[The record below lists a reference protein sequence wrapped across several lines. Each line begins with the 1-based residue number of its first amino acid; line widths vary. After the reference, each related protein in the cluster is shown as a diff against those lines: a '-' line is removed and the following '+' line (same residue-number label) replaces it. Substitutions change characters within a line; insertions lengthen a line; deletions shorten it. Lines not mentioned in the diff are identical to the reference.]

1 MTCSK
6 LGTAM
11 MKAGVLAVVM
21 AGVLCGV
28 SVADE
33 EAVPSV
39 SSDGTLAAAVE
50 PGANE
55 TPADL
60 LAYDPWAE
68 AESILEL
75 KEEPMGAPVE
85 SATEIVL
92 MEGTSEAEES
102 AKPASSAA
110 LNPDRAKQ
118 DSPPTQTASATQSGP
133 EADALR
139 PHGLTES
146 DEVARLSATTLEG
159 LKTLTLK
166 QGVLIHLEADG
177 FLDETL
183 YFPVEDPDRLVVDL
197 VGVGNSLTQT
207 RFPVSSEQIRRIRVG
222 THSDKVR
229 VVLDAGRK
237 PVDFSDPRVVSSQTG
252 LYLSVGEGEDLESAF
267 SQILMGQAQDLS
279 WSNPVMTA
287 QAPAPAPKV
296 ATLKQAESAEAG
308 LQVPASSSPSL
319 PLKTLAAAPMEPA
332 PVEKKVKKTDG
343 NGSQADVADHESP
356 KAAAEVPL
364 VAASALMP
372 SPVPPP
378 IAPEKSLSVSVPA
391 SPAVPSSVPESP
403 TAPARVG
410 FVDSPGSKVST
421 ETTPQKP
428 ELLEVFGLQ
437 FERNEGRDRVA
448 ILLDGLAD
456 YRIFEPD
463 AETVMLQIPN
473 ARFSGDTGERITP
486 ESGGPVSLVTT
497 FEQPD
502 LDGSEVRVVMRR
514 AKGLSPTITRRSTV
528 IMVDFKNQGVA
539 ATAPP
544 AFLPDEPAFL
554 SEEETYAN
562 RLQTEGRLPS
572 DASSL
577 PGADVDPD
585 TDPVSELEKGA
596 AEGTVDSHALAAALN
611 HAETQAAAKAL
622 APVVE
627 KKTAKPAPKRP
638 QSLPAALASA
648 AAVDVVSEGGLID
661 GKTYTGRR
669 ISLDFKDVLI
679 SDVLRL
685 IAEVSELNII
695 AGDEVKGSITIRLVD
710 VPWDQALDVIL
721 LTKGLGFVRVGNV
734 LRIAPDEILKAEEE
748 SRLQERRQ
756 KEKLEDLEIK
766 LQPINY
772 ADVTEM
778 KGLVSRLLSPR
789 GTVNVDIRT
798 NTVIIKDISSVIDEA
813 VALIRAI
820 DTQTPQVMIEAKI
833 VEANLDFARELGS
846 TWSFGSQPYVDGF
859 SPGALR
865 TDLGSENFKF
875 AGENNVVIGNPITSA
890 ATGTVNFGA
899 FLLDDKMQVDVHIQA
914 MEQAGEGKVIS
925 SPRVVTLD
933 NREAIIEQGVSIPF
947 QTFESGDAK
956 LEFIDAVLSLQVTP
970 HITTDKSII
979 MALEV
984 ARNAPDSSVPTPT
997 GSPAIAK
1004 NQAKTE
1010 TLVKDGQTL
1019 VIGGI
1024 YTVEKSTRESRVP
1037 YLSKIPFLGKA
1048 FKSRQVLDKRKEL
1061 LIFVT
1066 PRIVVNPA
1074 LASN

>member
-1 MTCSK
+1 
-6 LGTAM
+6 M
-11 MKAGVLAVVM
+11 MKAGILAIVM
-21 AGVLCGV
+21 GGVLCGV

-33 EAVPSV
+33 PAVRGASFEESTAVVVESGAGEAS
-39 SSDGTLAAAVE
+39 
-50 PGANE
+50 
-55 TPADL
+55 ADL
-60 LAYDPWAE
+60 SAYDPWAE
-68 AESILEL
+68 AESILKREEGRT
-75 KEEPMGAPVE
+75 EEPVKSLSENVGME
-85 SATEIVL
+85 ETSTEV
-92 MEGTSEAEES
+92 MASETPKLQEPTKLASSDSSRAES
-102 AKPASSAA
+102 AKQTEPSAQ
-110 LNPDRAKQ
+110 K
-118 DSPPTQTASATQSGP
+118 ASAKKSGP
-133 EADALR
+133 EALARRPLAL
-139 PHGLTES
+139 PES
-146 DEVARLSATTLEG
+146 DEMALLSATTLEG
-159 LKTLTLK
+159 LKTLTLD

-177 FLDETL
+177 LLDETR
-183 YFPVEDPDRLVVDL
+183 YFPVEDPDRLVIDL
-197 VGVGNSLTQT
+197 VGVRNTLAQT
-207 RFPVSSEQIRRIRVG
+207 RFSVPSEQVRRIRVG
-222 THSDKVR
+222 THADKVR
-229 VVLDAGRK
+229 VVLDSGRK

-267 SQILMGQAQDLS
+267 SQILMGQAQELS
-279 WSNPVMTA
+279 WNNPVMTA
-287 QAPAPAPKV
+287 KAPAPKAAPSKKIDASQAGLRSQVTSTSTRPEEAVSEAPVRRLAV
-296 ATLKQAESAEAG
+296 APTPAPIGETVKQAD
-308 LQVPASSSPSL
+308 VPKDANKKVTIEEPVV
-319 PLKTLAAAPMEPA
+319 AAAP
-332 PVEKKVKKTDG
+332 
-343 NGSQADVADHESP
+343 
-356 KAAAEVPL
+356 
-364 VAASALMP
+364 LMP
-372 SPVPPP
+372 SPVAPP
-378 IAPEKSLSVSVPA
+378 ISPAKNVSVSVPA
-391 SPAVPSSVPESP
+391 SPAVLSSSPEPAS
-403 TAPARVG
+403 APARVG
-410 FVDSPGSKVST
+410 FIEPPASQASGEP
-421 ETTPQKP
+421 TPKKP
-428 ELLEVFGLQ
+428 AVLEVFGLQ
-437 FERNEGRDRVA
+437 FERNDGRDRVA
-448 ILLDGLAD
+448 ILLDGMAD

-463 AETVMLQIPN
+463 DETVMLQIPN

-528 IMVDFKNQGVA
+528 ILVDFKNQGVA

-562 RLQTEGRLPS
+562 RLETEGRLPS

-596 AEGTVDSHALAAALN
+596 AQGSVNSHALAAALN

-627 KKTAKPAPKRP
+627 KKTVKPAPARP

-661 GKTYTGRR
+661 GKMYTGRR

-772 ADVTEM
+772 ADVKEM
-778 KGLVSRLLSPR
+778 QGLVSRLLSPR
-789 GTVNVDIRT
+789 GTVNVDVRT